1 MGLEA
6 AAVVVVV
13 EAFVVA
19 VLASLA
25 LAGLRVVKVAPE
37 MNKMFVFTKKSNR
50 KLFSKY
56 LGTLKSVHTGGV
68 RIPTIFEIK
77 IVQSSSDD
85 KLWWPR
91 VSGVI

>member
-6 AAVVVVV
+6 AAVVVVVV

-37 MNKMFVFTKKSNR
+37 MNKMFV
-50 KLFSKY
+50 
-56 LGTLKSVHTGGV
+56 
-68 RIPTIFEIK
+68 
-77 IVQSSSDD
+77 
-85 KLWWPR
+85 
-91 VSGVI
+91 